1 MCSKQIK
8 PYNTLIT
15 FLLFVSCTACSQG
28 NSHTREIIL
37 YDLIASIDRA
47 EIVDS
52 DFVRKYRQLRR
63 YQRVYPDPWCSSPR
77 IVKVGFVIDTKKKF
91 QHMKRALYLG
101 AHQHSPCRVTIP
113 LENIEPE
120 DCFLSFSLAGYQ
132 LRPGGTLQILLAD
145 SERRVTLYDS
155 RKADAIE
162 ERWTDSAI
170 DIPGGFADPRLTI
183 SFESS
188 SKKSEHLFLAN
199 PRIFKRRSELS
210 ETPNVVFI
218 CIDALRSD
226 AVNAITDRYRLTPHI
241 DFLARDGFAFTN
253 HFVVSN
259 WTRPSTIAM
268 IASRYASSTGV
279 NLYYPPVHDE
289 EKEFFYRKS
298 GVTPLSSVLKKYGY
312 LTRAIGQ
319 NSFIIEYTGIGV
331 DLDFDDLSEYETVRK
346 DTVDITNEVISWIR
360 ENRHRKFF
368 LMITYNAPHNAYIP
382 PKKYIKPLKKRLK
395 KIHPW
400 FRAYLGE
407 VSYTDDYLG
416 RVIAELKRLHLYDNS
431 IIIITSDH
439 GEIFHPAHQM
449 SPYTDVKS
457 IFTHGQTQY
466 DEELRVPLIIKPP
479 GSFPKKNVR
488 IETQVRNIDIA
499 PTILALM
506 KHTVPESYQG
516 KSLLPLIDGREKE
529 ERIVY
534 SEGRKMYSVRS
545 GGYKYAERFYGYGI
559 RPAHWGGDFVREHH
573 ELYHIRNDPDELM
586 NIYSERSDR
595 AKQMKDLLRKVRFQ
609 QPENII
615 ISLGDEIGGRIR
627 IPEGF
632 FYDVRITG
640 SRSWLKRI
648 TRKEYHFGLS
658 RDAKLIYQTI
668 PASAP
673 VRIQLER
680 RERLLCGRFLLPLA
694 DRRTEREYL
703 IDPAET
709 YFGGE
714 PEEDLISLVQR
725 GIVYWH
731 KATRS
736 GIRGVKREKYLSAD
750 VNRLLRDW
758 GYIQGKEKKQKR

>member
-1 MCSKQIK
+1 MCSKEIK
-8 PYNTLIT
+8 RYGTLLTIL
-15 FLLFVSCTACSQG
+15 FLVSCAACS
-28 NSHTREIIL
+28 RENTHSGEIL
-37 YDLIASIDRA
+37 LHDLIASIGRA

-52 DFVRKYRQLRR
+52 DFAQKYRQLCRYRR
-63 YQRVYPDPWCSSPR
+63 AYPDPWCSSPR
-77 IVKVGFVIDTKKKF
+77 IVKIGFVIDREKKF
-91 QHMKRALYLG
+91 QNMKRALYLG
-101 AHQHSPCRVTIP
+101 AHRHSPCRITIP
-113 LENIEPE
+113 LDKSELRN
-120 DCFLSFSLAGYQ
+120 CFFSFSLAGLQ
-132 LRPGGTLQILLAD
+132 LRPGGELRIVLAD
-145 SERRVTLYDS
+145 SERRATLFDS
-155 RKADAIE
+155 REEDPIK
-162 ERWTDSAI
+162 ERWADFLI
-170 DIPGGFADPRLTI
+170 DIPDEFTEPRLII
-183 SFESS
+183 SFKTSS
-188 SKKSEHLFLAN
+188 ERTGHLFLAN
-199 PRIFKRRSELS
+199 PRIFKRENELS

-241 DFLARDGFAFTN
+241 DSLARDGFAFAN
-253 HFVVSN
+253 HFVVAN

-298 GVTPLSSVLKKYGY
+298 GVTPLSTVLKKYGY

-319 NSFIIEYTGIGV
+319 DSFIIEYTGIGV

-382 PKKYIKPLKKRLK
+382 PKRYLNPLKKRLK

-457 IFTHGQTQY
+457 IFTHGQTQF
-466 DEELRVPLIIKPP
+466 DEELRAPLVIKPP
-479 GSFPKKNVR
+479 GSFPEKNVR
-488 IETQVRNIDIA
+488 IEAQVRNIDIA

-506 KHTVPESYQG
+506 EYPVPESYQG
-516 KSLLPLIDGREKE
+516 KSLLPLIDGSEEE
-529 ERIVY
+529 ERIVH
-534 SEGRKMYSVRS
+534 SEGRKMYSVRY

-559 RPAHWGGDFVREHH
+559 CPAHWGGELVREHH
-573 ELYHIRNDPDELM
+573 ELYDIQSDPHELRNL
-586 NIYSERSDR
+586 YTERPDR
-595 AKQMKDLLRKVRFQ
+595 AEQMKALLRKVRFQ

-615 ISLGDEIGGRIR
+615 ITLGDGIGGRIR
-627 IPEGF
+627 ISEGF
-632 FYDVRITG
+632 FYDVRIAG

-648 TRKEYHFGLS
+648 TRKEYRFGLS
-658 RDAKLIYQTI
+658 EGAKLIYQTI
-668 PASAP
+668 PAYAP

-680 RERLLCGRFLLPLA
+680 RERLLCGRLLLPLA
-694 DRRTEREYL
+694 KQQTEREYL

-709 YFGGE
+709 FCRGE

-725 GIVYWH
+725 GIVYWQ
-731 KATRS
+731 KPTRS

-758 GYIQGKEKKQKR
+758 GYIQGKEKKEKR